1 MGLLRRLFG
10 GGPEAPTAKPA
21 RGPEAAKPEG
31 GTEPESQSEISTE
44 RLDEA
49 LTRLREKIQPP
60 SEESP

>member
-10 GGPEAPTAKPA
+10 GPEARTAKA
-21 RGPEAAKPEG
+21 KRTPEAAKHEAGP
-31 GTEPESQSEISTE
+31 EPESQSEISTE